1 MARPLPMNRPVPM
14 APPSPI
20 ITICVLPR
28 PRCNPVSRS
37 AIGRGFMRRAAEAA
51 KDGAGLFRQSAPPA
65 SVVVR
70 DAGVVPGTD
79 HADDVETLGR
89 GCLEGVQLLARQ
101 ENHIAGPHPRLAVL
115 GPHAAFAR

>member
-1 MARPLPMNRPVPM
+1 MASPLPMNRPVPM

-28 PRCNPVSRS
+28 PRRNPVSRS
-37 AIGRGFMRRAAEAA
+37 AIGRDFMCCAAGAA

-70 DAGVVPGTD
+70 DAGVVPGAD
-79 HADDVETLGR
+79 HPDDVDALGG
-89 GCLEGVQLLARQ
+89 GCLERVQLLARQ
-101 ENHIAGPHPRLAVL
+101 ENHIAGLHPRLAVL
-115 GPHAAFAR
+115 GPH